1 MHGLRLWLWFTRAA
15 ANAAGVDDSRAKR
28 DPCTVD
34 AQICAIAHVAGVH
47 LRMPAPLAEA
57 VHCAI
62 VPGI

>member
-34 AQICAIAHVAGVH
+34 AQIRAIAHV
-47 LRMPAPLAEA
+47 
-57 VHCAI
+57 
-62 VPGI
+62 